1 MTEETDNK
9 SNSPRECMSDLGG
22 GENNYGALLNKYR
35 DIASTLFELSK
46 LPALFGALFGVFYLF
61 SYTVREGIPF
71 PIELSVLPTLMVAVG
86 FVALTFVLIIVTA
99 VLLPA
104 MVQTDASNIEY
115 LELFAVR
122 HEENSNVYVQPRKI
136 KQRIARYV
144 FACFLPTG
152 LAIVITWYLFVNALP
167 AGAGI
172 VGILIGVG
180 VVAGISLWS
189 TRGAG
194 DGEKR
199 LLETSKT
206 RHGKAGHLFFLL
218 LLMNLLSALSFF
230 VFILVLVMTFPEVL
244 SDRTSIAN
252 RFPVGTL
259 LSLWIAFAVVNFTSF
274 VPTSRIGKILR
285 VSSPDAIE
293 RIELGTPLPII
304 SMIIVGVV
312 VASTVLAPS
321 VSHKLGGAAL
331 RTLGI
336 GGGLEQTMCFDGGA
350 VAKSLQ
356 SALNLDNSGCAR
368 KLKILFDAGDRV
380 NVKLADNSAQIY
392 TIRKDQIVFQSR
404 HIQEA
409 KTK

>member
-1 MTEETDNK
+1 MTEETGNK
-9 SNSPRECMSDLGG
+9 SNSPRECISDLGG
-22 GENNYGALLNKYR
+22 RENNYGELLSKYR
-35 DIASTLFELSK
+35 DVASTLFELSK

-61 SYTVREGIPF
+61 SYTVTEGIPF

-86 FVALTFVLIIVTA
+86 FVTLTFVLIIVTA

-136 KQRIARYV
+136 KQRIVRYL

-152 LAIVITWYLFVNALP
+152 LAIVITWHLFVNALP
-167 AGAGI
+167 TGAGI
-172 VGILIGVG
+172 VGILVGVG
-180 VVAGISLWS
+180 VVAGISLWC

-199 LLETSKT
+199 LLETSET
-206 RHGKAGHLFFLL
+206 RHGKARHLFFLL

-230 VFILVLVMTFPEVL
+230 VFIFTLMMAFPELL
-244 SDRTSIAN
+244 SDGTSIAN
-252 RFPVGTL
+252 RYPVGTL
-259 LSLWIAFAVVNFTSF
+259 ISLWIAFAVVNFTSF
-274 VPTSRIGKILR
+274 VPTARIGKILR
-285 VSSPDAIE
+285 DSPDGIE

-304 SMIIVGVV
+304 SMIIVGIV

-336 GGGLEQTMCFDGGA
+336 GGGLEQTLCFDDGA

-356 SALNLDNSGCAR
+356 SALKLDNSGCAR

-392 TIRKDQIVFQSR
+392 AIRKDQIVFQSR